1 MNSRLTILAAL
12 SLLPVLVARG
22 ALETAR
28 HDTCGSLVFDVA
40 CDLTIT
46 ANDVSVSRF
55 TYDGHRVTRAETLVG
70 EEVFDVAWLRD
81 AGGLVTNIDYGC
93 GYSVTRT
100 YDDAGRLAAICD
112 SFGHE
117 WTFDFVEDFSAA
129 EAHDGNGALTNILA
143 DGASVFNASH
153 DSLGGRRRVT

>member
-1 MNSRLTILAAL
+1 MNSRLAILATL
-12 SLLPVLVARG
+12 FLLPVLVARG

-28 HDTCGSLVFDVA
+28 HDTCGSLVFDGA
-40 CDLTIT
+40 GDLAIA

-55 TYDGHRVTRAETLVG
+55 TYDDNRVTRAETLVG
-70 EEVFDVAWLRD
+70 EAVFDVAWQRD

-93 GYSVTRT
+93 GYSATRT
-100 YDDAGRLAAICD
+100 YDDAGRLAAIRD